1 MYVTIDVG
9 EVACCTQSSVDKRH
23 IMYEVLSMLG
33 PLAPFIVQYLSLYAR
48 SAPTPGSTGTS
59 CSSGCFSIT
68 KSSRVLLH
76 VCQCHYGPT
85 VFPRPRSECPKRRWT
100 DVPPNTWSDLLR
112 QTHFKYVQ
120 CQNTVTVFFL

>member
-1 MYVTIDVG
+1 MLRTVKCGQMSQCDV
-9 EVACCTQSSVDKRH
+9 

-33 PLAPFIVQYLSLYAR
+33 PLAPFIVQYLSSYAR

-85 VFPRPRSECPKRRWT
+85 VFQSLARNARNAVGQMFHLAPGQIFCAKSTSSTCNARTR
-100 DVPPNTWSDLLR
+100 
-112 QTHFKYVQ
+112 
-120 CQNTVTVFFL
+120 